1 MRYSLQER
9 FKAEEIYS
17 YIPNVPTRQFR
28 DFMNDKS
35 NLFCRSD
42 QAKIEYY
49 IMTDWWF
56 LGS

>member
-49 IMTDWWF
+49 IMTD
-56 LGS
+56 